1 MIIGAEEST
10 GVIMMPFKGVIAAV
24 GATSKT
30 NKSRRKESKF
40 GETGGLKG
48 SSRTKANKDITEAWS
63 GAVVGTGASIGGAAA
78 GAAIGQVGRISHV
91 YQ

>member
-1 MIIGAEEST
+1 MIIGAEESA
-10 GVIMMPFKGVIAAV
+10 GVMMMPFKGAIGAV
-24 GATSKT
+24 GATAKT
-30 NKSRRKESKF
+30 NKSRRKESTV

-78 GAAIGQVGRISHV
+78 GAAIGQVSRIV
-91 YQ
+91 DLYQ

>member
-1 MIIGAEEST
+1 MIIGAEESAD
-10 GVIMMPFKGVIAAV
+10 VIMMPFKGVVAAV

-30 NKSRRKESKF
+30 NKSRRKENTF

-78 GAAIGQVGRISHV
+78 GAAIGQVGRIV
-91 YQ
+91 DLYR